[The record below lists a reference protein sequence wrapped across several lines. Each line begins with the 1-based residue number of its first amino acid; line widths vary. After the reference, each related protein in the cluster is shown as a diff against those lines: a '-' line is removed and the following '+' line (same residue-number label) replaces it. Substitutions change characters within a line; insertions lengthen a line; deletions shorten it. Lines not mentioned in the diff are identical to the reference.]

1 MLAARTAR
9 YDKGSRAAV
18 MMRIAALSVAL
29 GVAVMILTLAVI
41 TGFRHEIYSDLRGF
55 SGDIRVFE
63 VSGLGRSESEP
74 VTFSAPFLERLR
86 RCDHVVS
93 AVPYAVAGGMAKSG
107 DQVAGIQMKGVG
119 GDSDLSWWRAHLVEG
134 DMPAVG
140 GGQRVRELLVSRAM
154 ADRLCV
160 GAGDRL
166 ELLFVDGDMAPRRD
180 RFRVAGI
187 YHTGLEEL
195 DGVVALT
202 DLRNVRRLASWDDD
216 AVSGYEIV
224 LDSPSAA
231 DVVAEQIDAAVDA
244 AFYGGDTSVSSC
256 MAATMEVRYPV
267 VFDWLK
273 AHGVNARVIIAI
285 MMIVV
290 LFNMASAMLIM
301 VLDRTGMIGT
311 LKAAGMRNASVR
323 RIFLWRAA
331 MLFVRGAVWGNVV
344 GLGLV
349 AVQMLFAPVTLNPS
363 GYMLSVLPVRVE
375 PGWWLALNAGA
386 LAVTTA
392 AMTLPSMIVARIS
405 PAESLKYKQ

>member
-18 MMRIAALSVAL
+18 MMRIAVLSVAL
-29 GVAVMILTLAVI
+29 GIAVMILTLAVI

-55 SGDIRVFE
+55 SGDLRIFE

-74 VTFSAPFLERLR
+74 VTFSPAFLDRLR
-86 RCDHVVS
+86 RCDRVTA

-107 DQVAGIQMKGVG
+107 DQVVGLQVKGVD
-119 GDSDLSWWRAHLVEG
+119 GDCDLGWWRGRLVEG
-134 DMPAVG
+134 DMPAIG
-140 GGQRVRELLVSRAM
+140 GAERRKELLVSRSTA
-154 ADRLCV
+154 RKLRV
-160 GAGDRL
+160 GPGDGL
-166 ELLFVDGDMAPRRD
+166 EMLFVGDGDAPRRD
-180 RFRVAGI
+180 RFKVAGI

-216 AVSGYEIV
+216 AVTGYELT

-231 DVVAEQIDAAVDA
+231 DAVACEIDAAIDA
-244 AFYGGDTSVSSC
+244 AFYGGDESVAPC
-256 MAATMEVRYPV
+256 MTATMEARYPV

-285 MMIVV
+285 MMVVV
-290 LFNMASAMLIM
+290 LFNMTSAMLIM

-311 LKAAGMRNASVR
+311 LKASGMRDSVIR

-331 MLFVRGAVWGNVV
+331 MLFVRGAAWGNAA

-349 AVQMLFAPVTLNPS
+349 AVQMFLEPVRLNPS

-386 LAVTTA
+386 LAVTVA
-392 AMTLPSMIVARIS
+392 AMLVPSMIVARIS
-405 PAESLKYKQ
+405 PEESLKYKQ